1 MGEKVLKIIVSAL
14 MKEFLVDSVEDLLII
29 LAQKSIK
36 ITVQVASDLYYNYQ
50 WEHRKQLP
58 YTPLNNNHIVVP
70 ATSVKDR
77 DKNKYCEEIE

>member
-1 MGEKVLKIIVSAL
+1 MTEKVLKIVVSAL
-14 MKEFLVDSVEDLLII
+14 MKEFVVDNVEDLLIL
-29 LAQKSIK
+29 LAQKGIK
-36 ITVQVASDLYYNYQ
+36 ITIQVASDLYYNYQ

-77 DKNKYCEEIE
+77 EKNKYC

>member
-14 MKEFLVDSVEDLLII
+14 MKEFLVDSVEDLLIL
-29 LAQKSIK
+29 LAQKGIK
-36 ITVQVASDLYYNYQ
+36 ITIQVASDLYYNYQ
-50 WEHRKQLP
+50 WNNRKQLP

-77 DKNKYCEEIE
+77 DKNKYC

>member
-1 MGEKVLKIIVSAL
+1 MTEKVLKILVTAL
-14 MKEFLVDSVEDLLII
+14 MKEFVVDNVEDLLIL
-29 LAQKSIK
+29 LAQKGIK
-36 ITVQVASDLYYNYQ
+36 ITIQVASDLYYNYQ

-77 DKNKYCEEIE
+77 DKNKYC

>member
-14 MKEFLVDSVEDLLII
+14 MKEFLVDNVEDLLIL
-29 LAQKSIK
+29 LAQKGIK
-36 ITVQVASDLYYNYQ
+36 ITIQVASDLYYNYQ

-77 DKNKYCEEIE
+77 DKNKYC